1 MAEIPQE
8 ARMFKGATRERVR
21 RAMATVLEPV
31 LREDKKAVSVAKLR
45 GAGSGDQ
52 NATTAM
58 LRLWRAGSVSIAEPW
73 DDPAPVAAPK
83 APVSED
89 LAELIRA
96 AQTHEDLLA
105 AVKAVALEA
114 MGGMDPEVGRLLVQ
128 LAAEMRQSVKGK
140 ATDPKDSIDAVLPIT
155 DESEP
160 LVEAFEGIEDDERR
174 LRVLEWVQAQ
184 AEEDRRKRPSLD
196 TGGASV
202 EVKA

>member
-58 LRLWRAGSVSIAEPW
+58 LRLWRAGSLSIAEPW
-73 DDPAPVAAPK
+73 DDPAPAPAPK

-155 DESEP
+155 DEAEP

-174 LRVLEWVQAQ
+174 ARVLEWVQAQ

-196 TGGASV
+196 TGGAG
-202 EVKA
+202 ATT